1 MSARRYKARLL
12 LGAILAAG
20 AVALVLFAIFKPEP
34 FSGATTVRAVFS
46 DATGIAPVGADVR
59 IAGTP
64 VGKVESIERRGD
76 EAVVTMSVEADA
88 GPIHRDAH
96 AELRPNL
103 PFEGTAYVDLEPGT
117 PGAEELPSDGEV
129 AVEATAVYVPL
140 DEALR
145 TFGDEQ
151 RAGLQTSLRALAR
164 GLAPAPADAANR
176 LLGKA
181 PELTAGAARVAGAA
195 GGSDGDE
202 LAGAVDGLA
211 GTSAAIAAHRE
222 SLPPLLTAT
231 ERTLT
236 ALETDG
242 SAPLGAS
249 IDALPETLVKLE
261 RGGRTLDDVVA
272 RLDPLAT
279 ALEPGLEQLA
289 PTLEGARPLLEQARP
304 ALEAA
309 RPLIADAKVAL
320 QQGAAA
326 TPATRELIKAVH
338 PTVSTLRD
346 SLVPALLKPTDEL
359 NVPAYISFLNLFGG
373 GGGASAPFQTDEQ
386 ANPPLQPETGHFMRF
401 GLRFLTGF
409 GAPLPPCALL
419 ELANPQ
425 LAAALSAAGGCTP

>member
-1 MSARRYKARLL
+1 MSERRYRARLL
-12 LGAILAAG
+12 LGAILASAV
-20 AVALVLFAIFKPEP
+20 VALIAYAIFKPEP

-64 VGKVESIERRGD
+64 VGKVESVERRGD
-76 EAVVTMSVEADA
+76 QAVVTMSVDAEA
-88 GPIHRDAH
+88 GEIHRDAH

-129 AVEATAVYVPL
+129 GIESTAVYVPL

-145 TFGDEQ
+145 TFGDDE
-151 RAGLQTSLRALAR
+151 RAGLQESLRALAE
-164 GLAPAPADAANR
+164 GFAPAPADAANR
-176 LLGKA
+176 LFGKA

-211 GTSAAIAAHRE
+211 GTSEAIAAHRE
-222 SLPPLLTAT
+222 SLPPLLAAT
-231 ERTLT
+231 ERTLD
-236 ALETDG
+236 AVETDG

-249 IDALPETLVKLE
+249 IDALPETLAKLE
-261 RGGRTLDDVVA
+261 HGGSTLDDVVA

-289 PTLEGARPLLEQARP
+289 PTLDRARPLLQKAQP

-309 RPLIADAKVAL
+309 KPLIADARVAL
-320 QQGAAA
+320 RQGAAA
-326 TPATRELIKAVH
+326 TPATRNLIGAVH

-346 SLVPALLKPTDEL
+346 SLVPALLKPTEEL
-359 NVPAYISFLNLFGG
+359 HVPAYVSFLNLFGG
-373 GGGASAPFQTDEQ
+373 GGGASAPFTTEGQ
-386 ANPPLQPETGHFMRF
+386 ANPPLMPETGHFMRF

-409 GAPLPPCALL
+409 GAPTPPCALL
-419 ELANPQ
+419 ELANPD